1 MENKAINRKGL
12 LLMKNYQDRL
22 EYHIYDNKLPYPV
35 CTESIDINEILESY
49 YISGEEIYLKIE
61 NNDGIIISGTGKL
74 RSSFRNGVIKYF
86 INDVDLETILF
97 NHTEEVIHIEIK
109 RINDVALEEG
119 DKKENEPR
127 ENKDKES

>member
-86 INDVDLETILF
+86 INDVDLEMILF

-109 RINDVALEEG
+109 RINNVAIEEG
-119 DKKENEPR
+119 DNEENEPR
-127 ENKDKES
+127 EEKS